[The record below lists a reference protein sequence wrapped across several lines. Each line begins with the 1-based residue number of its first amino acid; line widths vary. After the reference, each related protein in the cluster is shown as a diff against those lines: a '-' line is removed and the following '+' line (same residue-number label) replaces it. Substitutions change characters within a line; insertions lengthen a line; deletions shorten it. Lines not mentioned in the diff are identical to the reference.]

1 MKQRIPET
9 QQPNQLITMIDT
21 IEQIIRQKI
30 KEYRTEMGYFNATG
44 MTDRDQ
50 TNLVLRITEAV
61 SDALESID
69 RDYVQDLERQVE
81 NLEQELAMA
90 KGPGYAEMRN
100 ELSGARALAKHL
112 IYRLGKEDDTIRVSD
127 EELRDMEQRVD
138 LITEGQDGV
147 TEVKVREYEDG

>member
-1 MKQRIPET
+1 MPKKSTPLQ
-9 QQPNQLITMIDT
+9 NNAKNNMIDT
-21 IEQIIRQKI
+21 LEETIRQKI
-30 KEYRTEMGYFNATG
+30 KDYRTEMGYFRASG

-50 TNLVLRITEAV
+50 TNLVLRLTEAI

-69 RDYVQDLERQVE
+69 RTYVQELEQRVEELERE
-81 NLEQELAMA
+81 LEMA

-127 EELRDMEQRVD
+127 EELRDMERRVN

-147 TEVKVREYEDG
+147 TAVRVEEFEDG